1 LFAAPGL
8 CEERNKDLTMTGS
21 KIWKTDLQGLLEEA
35 VAPVYVIALAE
46 KIPAK
51 FGDGELEMVQ
61 FSVSVTAF
69 NEDGRALELRIPQLR
84 VPAIFESEVEKGR
97 RANSKVLEEVKSRL
111 RSLNV
116 TCRDGIVSDKPVC
129 GSLE

>member
-1 LFAAPGL
+1 
-8 CEERNKDLTMTGS
+8 MTGS
-21 KIWKTDLQGLLEEA
+21 KIWKTDLQGLIEEA

-69 NEDGRALELRIPQLR
+69 NEDGRHWNYVSRS
-84 VPAIFESEVEKGR
+84 FEFQRYLKARSKRDAGR
-97 RANSKVLEEVKSRL
+97 TPKCSKK
-111 RSLNV
+111 
-116 TCRDGIVSDKPVC
+116 
-129 GSLE
+129 